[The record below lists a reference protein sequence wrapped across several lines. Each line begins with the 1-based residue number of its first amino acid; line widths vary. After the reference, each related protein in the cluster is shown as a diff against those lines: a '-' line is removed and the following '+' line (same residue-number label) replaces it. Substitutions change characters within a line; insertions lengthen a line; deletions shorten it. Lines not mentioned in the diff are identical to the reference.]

1 VLRTSDFKLPNMSDK
16 LRNTSHE
23 SQATSSVFY
32 ICREYSTN
40 RPFFMQNK
48 ANVKIGNMNITLA
61 ITMNYINEL

>member
-32 ICREYSTN
+32 ICRESSTN

-48 ANVKIGNMNITLA
+48 PNDKIGNINVSIA
-61 ITMNYINEL
+61 IIKNYGKKQ